1 MFIIHFCPN
10 IEKALIAPSFQVH
23 LRLPLHEYAHRH
35 TTVIH
40 RAILFK
46 PIEFPSV
53 GKYNALLN
61 DILKSCLERDPS
73 KRPTVQELLDH
84 PYLKNE

>member
-1 MFIIHFCPN
+1 MFIINFFIQLLKKPKIC
-10 IEKALIAPSFQVH
+10 SFQVH

-53 GKYNALLN
+53 GKYNPLLN

-84 PYLKNE
+84 PYLKK